1 MTHVSSKGYSF
12 SRILIKPI
20 ILYLVLMETK
30 IEKPIVKHTI
40 RDVSIVRSGR
50 GYSISELKQCGLD
63 NIKFARNRGIIIDK
77 LRKTAYPENIQRL
90 KILVDAIMESERK
103 KKNDIRK
110 DNVATRKRQKTQ
122 STGSTST
129 KKTRKAP
136 AIVNHD
142 NNIKERNRA

>member
-30 IEKPIVKHTI
+30 IEKPIVKHSI
-40 RDVSIVRSGR
+40 RDVSIERSGR

-90 KILVDAIMESERK
+90 KILVATIIESEKK

-110 DNVATRKRQKTQ
+110 GKIATRKRQKIE
-122 STGSTST
+122 STGDTST
-129 KKTRKAP
+129 KKQGKQL
-136 AIVNHD
+136 
-142 NNIKERNRA
+142 K

>member
-1 MTHVSSKGYSF
+1 
-12 SRILIKPI
+12 
-20 ILYLVLMETK
+20 METK
-30 IEKPIVKHTI
+30 IEKPVVKHTI

-90 KILVDAIMESERK
+90 KILVATIIESERK

-110 DNVATRKRQKTQ
+110 GKIATRKRQKIE
-122 STGSTST
+122 STGDTST
-129 KKTRKAP
+129 KKQGKQL
-136 AIVNHD
+136 
-142 NNIKERNRA
+142 K